1 MYFRVCSC
9 AIFSKAKTVL
19 HYPPQIFLWK
29 VISANFLCTFFRILE
44 LYCILILYSLLYI
57 LFLFQLSQQYGLNQV
72 VCNDIM
78 TGHAPTSLPTVGP
91 SGSSRSFLTL
101 QGQSGPGHV
110 TLNPYHYYHHQ
121 EAEDLHDGL
130 AATLHLRDSV
140 YMSPHL
146 VRLTN
151 TLRSKKKMMCQVCK
165 Y

>member
-1 MYFRVCSC
+1 MR
-9 AIFSKAKTVL
+9 IFFAL
-19 HYPPQIFLWK
+19 
-29 VISANFLCTFFRILE
+29 FFRILE
-44 LYCILILYSLLYI
+44 LYYILILYSLLYI

-121 EAEDLHDGL
+121 EADDLHDGL

-165 Y
+165 YLLNSREEFLALLFKLFFKYN

>member
-1 MYFRVCSC
+1 M
-9 AIFSKAKTVL
+9 
-19 HYPPQIFLWK
+19 
-29 VISANFLCTFFRILE
+29 
-44 LYCILILYSLLYI
+44 
-57 LFLFQLSQQYGLNQV
+57 NQV

-121 EAEDLHDGL
+121 EADDLHDGL

-165 Y
+165 YH